1 MNVGFELV
9 EVNALKLSDR
19 NPNSGDIQQIVESI
33 RANGF
38 YSYIVARKGTRE
50 VLVGNHRLQA
60 AIQAGMS
67 KVPVIWVEADEKQAA
82 WLLAQDNRLAAFGY
96 RDERTLMELFQE
108 MNGIEGTGYTQADLD
123 DLETWM
129 RRLSPAANPAIKP
142 NTEDE
147 ERFNQGTYT
156 ISFVFEPATYPRVIE
171 LMDKLATHHGV
182 SSYADAI
189 LAECRDYG
197 HQA

>member
-1 MNVGFELV
+1 VNVGFELV

-129 RRLSPAANPAIKP
+129 RRLSPAANPAIWSANP
-142 NTEDE
+142 
-147 ERFNQGTYT
+147 RPM
-156 ISFVFEPATYPRVIE
+156 PASPSLSSASRGESKVSPLLTR
-171 LMDKLATHHGV
+171 ASTV
-182 SSYADAI
+182 SSPDSAPT
-189 LAECRDYG
+189 
-197 HQA
+197 